1 MTSFHP
7 FIHNNRIWSAPLPAI
22 LMNGMLNPAEKE
34 VALAGLCLTHLR
46 PVSAERTRRS
56 TSGTTRV
63 GRGGGAAGCCLSCR
77 SCLRL
82 LSQGAVLT
90 QVQKLLHRH
99 LPARLLTP
107 TLLPNRSIVSSSC
120 CNPPPPPDKSSH
132 RCGHFGESHAVAAWR
147 DLDRT
152 QRLSDELFM
161 SYVRVFIPLI
171 TSQNIHLSAM
181 KRTSTSKSGFCD
193 FSTFSSSRQTAVQGH
208 WSVAAGR
215 DRMERLLLV
224 TEP

>member
-120 CNPPPPPDKSSH
+120 CNPPPPPRQILSSLWTFWRVSCRSSLKRFRQDSEAFRWTLYVLCKSFYSAYYQSEH
-132 RCGHFGESHAVAAWR
+132 SSVSYEENEHFK
-147 DLDRT
+147 
-152 QRLSDELFM
+152 
-161 SYVRVFIPLI
+161 VRFLWF
-171 TSQNIHLSAM
+171 LYFF
-181 KRTSTSKSGFCD
+181 K
-193 FSTFSSSRQTAVQGH
+193 
-208 WSVAAGR
+208 
-215 DRMERLLLV
+215 L
-224 TEP
+224 